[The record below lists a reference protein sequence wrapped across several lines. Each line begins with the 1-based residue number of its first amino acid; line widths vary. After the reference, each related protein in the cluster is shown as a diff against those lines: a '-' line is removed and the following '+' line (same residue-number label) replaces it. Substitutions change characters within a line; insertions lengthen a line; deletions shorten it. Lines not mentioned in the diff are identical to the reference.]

1 MLLTFCGIFVSAL
14 AATRLECGGGQSPVG
29 GFAETEGRR
38 RRIQPEGSVT
48 RQHGSAA
55 RQCQRFVRGQL
66 RTHAM
71 IQNDLTSRKKH
82 TVSGWSW

>member
-48 RQHGSAA
+48 RQHGSTA

-71 IQNDLTSRKKH
+71 IQNDLTS
-82 TVSGWSW
+82 